1 MKKILIT
8 VFVLG
13 LGKEYDI
20 FIPIDIPLMNAI
32 NMIQKSIFELSEENY
47 VIKQDNQILLYNES
61 GNIIN
66 SNNVVKYSGLKN
78 GSKVLMV

>member
-8 VFVLG
+8 IFILSI
-13 LGKEYDI
+13 GKEYDI
-20 FIPIDIPLMNAI
+20 FIPIDVPLMNVI
-32 NMIQKSIFELSEENY
+32 NLIQKSIFEISEGNY
-47 VIKQDNQILLYNES
+47 VVKPDNQILLYNEF

-78 GSKVLMV
+78 GSKVLMI